1 MITLLLLH
9 PLKQTPIQVWPFADE
24 SIIRIG
30 RSTDND
36 VVLYS
41 AVVSRRHVELR
52 KVGDAW
58 DIVNLGTN
66 GTYVEGKRI
75 EKIAVQDGTVIRLA
89 RSGPNIQIRLGPD
102 ALKDLPEHLVG
113 HRPAAPKN
121 VAQTRITDMTD
132 PLRRDDGESE
142 KTRHEGSYLTLLTPP
157 VLASN

>member
-9 PLKQTPIQVWPFADE
+9 PLKQTPIQVWPFASE
-24 SIIRIG
+24 SIIRVG

-52 KVGDAW
+52 KGGDRW

-75 EKIAVQDGTVIRLA
+75 EKITVQDGTVIRLA
-89 RSGPNIQIRLGPD
+89 RSGPNIQIRLGSD
-102 ALKDLPEHLVG
+102 ALRDLPEHLVS
-113 HRPAAPKN
+113 HRPEKARRAYPTN
-121 VAQTRITDMTD
+121 ITQMTD
-132 PLRRDDGESE
+132 PLRPDHTEGD
-142 KTRHEGSYLTLLTPP
+142 KTTHEPP
-157 VLASN
+157 NYSLSMSSV

>member
-52 KVGDAW
+52 KVGNVW

-89 RSGPNIQIRLGPD
+89 RSGPNIQIRLGSD

-113 HRPAAPKN
+113 HRPSAEARPI
-121 VAQTRITDMTD
+121 QPTRITEMTD
-132 PLRRDDGESE
+132 PLRRDDRETE
-142 KTRHEGSYLTLLTPP
+142 PTRHEGQYLQLLP
-157 VLASN
+157 LRS